1 MTHLTVNTFE
11 KDSEEQTFRKI
22 FEELYELTYCRAQA
36 DASDWEYANMSL
48 MMELGDLVTAIFNW
62 ARRVNISLQDCVD
75 LAETKN
81 ILRGYYDTIE

>member
-1 MTHLTVNTFE
+1 MTHITVNTFE

-36 DASDWEYANMSL
+36 DSNDWEYANLSL

-62 ARRVNISLQDCVD
+62 AKRVNIDLQGCVD